1 MKYGASDREELALW
15 IISSRLQCF
24 WRILRGGETR
34 CVSTKILMIFI
45 YMFESVIFESDI
57 LFILIFEIY
66 LTKMQ
71 IKSINIFLFKI

>member
-1 MKYGASDREELALW
+1 
-15 IISSRLQCF
+15 
-24 WRILRGGETR
+24 
-34 CVSTKILMIFI
+34 MIFI
-45 YMFESVIFESDI
+45 YMFESDI

>member
-1 MKYGASDREELALW
+1 MFLEDFER
-15 IISSRLQCF
+15 
-24 WRILRGGETR
+24 GETR

-71 IKSINIFLFKI
+71 IKSINIFCLKFSVQSVV